1 MGTTSKKSGGKKS
14 VKKAASTVKKHRK
27 SKGFVAF
34 VCILVI
40 ALALLYLFGPRDVI
54 ITLVYDYTGIILPE
68 ALPWEYKDAPV
79 DAELVLSQSSEAG
92 AELSGDLPAAL
103 EIPLCS
109 HTDDSHEVHQ
119 YAGFALCY
127 REQYEQAEWVAY
139 EINTAELV
147 KEAGRTDDFRPDPNI
162 STGSAS
168 LADYKGSGYDRGHLA
183 PAADMAFSHQ
193 TMSESFYMSN
203 MSPQAGG
210 FNRGVWKDL
219 EANVREWAEE
229 FGSVYVIS
237 GPVLEKDEYP
247 TIGENAVAIP
257 EYYYK
262 VLFAP
267 EGRDG
272 KAEMIGFLLPNEK
285 TKEDYFAFVVPV
297 DEIEQRTGLDFF
309 HSLPDNAETSLE
321 SQSHPEAWQ
330 ELQ

>member
-1 MGTTSKKSGGKKS
+1 MGNSTRKKQK
-14 VKKAASTVKKHRK
+14 K
-27 SKGFVAF
+27 SKGFVTF
-34 VCILVI
+34 ICIVVI
-40 ALALLYLFGPRDVI
+40 ALALLYLFGPRDTI
-54 ITLVYDYTGIILPE
+54 ITLVYDYTGIVLPE

-79 DAELVLSQSSEAG
+79 DGQVVLAQSPETSAKI
-92 AELSGDLPAAL
+92 SGDLPTAL
-103 EIPLCS
+103 EIPLCA

-147 KEAGRTDDFRPDPNI
+147 KEANRSNNFRPDPNI

-168 LADYKGSGYDRGHLA
+168 LADYRGSGYDRGHLA
-183 PAADMAFSHQ
+183 PAADLAFSHQ

-203 MSPQAGG
+203 MSPQAAG
-210 FNRGVWKDL
+210 FNRGVWKNL
-219 EANVREWAEE
+219 EAHVRDWAEE
-229 FGSVYVIS
+229 FGSVYVIT

-247 TIGENAVAIP
+247 TIGENEVAVP

-267 EGRDG
+267 EGRNG
-272 KAEMIGFLLPNEK
+272 KPEMIGFLMPNEK

-297 DEIEQRTGLDFF
+297 DEIERRTGLDFF
-309 HSLPDNAETSLE
+309 HSLPDDAEAALE
-321 SQSHPEAWQ
+321 SQSKVEAWQ
-330 ELQ
+330 ELE